1 MHNID
6 KMLFNIFLK
15 ILRSKK
21 IQNIKKK
28 RKKKRKKKIRVVSI
42 YRNNKSIVD
51 SIKKLNNKQHN
62 QTHFGGDKLMQI
74 SNSSN
79 NNTFGEQIN
88 AFNKPLMTISNVVMS
103 L

>member
-21 IQNIKKK
+21 IQKIKNKK
-28 RKKKRKKKIRVVSI
+28 RKNCQYIIEITNPSSTVSK
-42 YRNNKSIVD
+42 NSTTNK
-51 SIKKLNNKQHN
+51 HN
-62 QTHFGGDKLMQI
+62 QTHFGGDKLIQI